1 MKPMRPEEFASL
13 YDKHEDYWDGRR
25 AEMRRLRHAYLMRF
39 WRREGNYDESLLVE
53 TSRAYELVESYIASL
68 FVRDPSVVVKDDIH
82 GNGDPKLAAAVANLW
97 LRKSRSALEDAL
109 RLALIYPFA
118 GIKLAT
124 RQAGNVLN
132 RVTPSAVSPWDII
145 VDDTAS
151 SWDEQRYCAHRYY
164 LPLEEAKKRYG
175 NRKYSPR
182 IYARYIEVVD
192 DDMADAAEVP
202 PNSGHMNPQR
212 ERFVMVV
219 EVFDLRN
226 GKMYVW
232 SPDWKRDQW
241 LYKGVEMVTGVEEES
256 TESFDEIPYK
266 TTSGTY
272 RLPIIPL
279 YLSREPDCPMRG
291 YSSLRRVYDQLR
303 EVNNMRTF
311 QAQGVRRAARMLVTL
326 RGVLDEDARSKYAQG
341 QDGEVIEVDLSPGQ
355 SMSDILQPV
364 PHSPVPAELQRYSE
378 VVDDDFSRGSVIAP
392 FTRGEATQATATEIQ
407 ALAAYTASEIG
418 RMARSRDACIT
429 AITESYLAMLGTLL
443 GEDTDLIAI
452 EGEVQVL
459 AADDVLGEFDLYA
472 EDSGNTPMSE
482 VVRKQ
487 ELERLVPM
495 LQALGVPNDMLL
507 QLIVRSFDL
516 PADLMVAP
524 PPAPEPTMG
533 GDPGITGAASA
544 VESGAL
550 PPEMLA
556 GAQGGPARVE
566 AALPPGGVV

>member
-1 MKPMRPEEFASL
+1 MKEMRPEQFAAL
-13 YDKHEDYWDGRR
+13 YDKHEDYWDNRR

-39 WRREGNYDESLLVE
+39 WKREGGYDDSLLVE

-68 FVRDPSVVVKDDIH
+68 FVRDPSVVVKADIH
-82 GNGDPKLAAAVANLW
+82 GHGDPILAAAVANLW
-97 LRKSRSALEDAL
+97 LRKSRMALEDAL

-118 GIKLAT
+118 GIKLSV
-124 RQAGNVLN
+124 GPSSNILN
-132 RVTPSAVSPWDII
+132 RVTPSAVSPWDIV

-151 SWDEQRYCAHRYY
+151 SWEEQRYCAHRYF

-175 NRKYSPR
+175 NKKFNPR
-182 IYARYIEVVD
+182 IYARYIEIVD
-192 DDMADAAEVP
+192 DGVAESAEAT
-202 PNSGHMNPQR
+202 PNSGHTTKDR
-212 ERFVMVV
+212 EQFVMVL

-232 SPDWKRDQW
+232 SPDWKRDKW
-241 LYKGVEMVTGVEEES
+241 LYKGVEMPTGVEGEE
-256 TESFDEIPYK
+256 TEQYDEIPYK
-266 TTSGTY
+266 TTSGSY

-279 YLSREPDCPMRG
+279 FLSREPDCPMRG

-326 RGVLDEDARSKYAQG
+326 RGVLDSEATSKYAQG

-355 SMSDILQPV
+355 SISDIIQPI
-364 PHSPVPAELQRYSE
+364 PHNPVPAELQRYAE
-378 VVDDDFSRGSVIAP
+378 IVDNDFSRGSVIAP

-429 AITESYLAMLGTLL
+429 SITESYLVMLGTLL
-443 GEDTDLIAI
+443 GEDKDLIAI
-452 EGEVQVL
+452 ENGVQVL
-459 AADDVLGEFDLYA
+459 EADDVLGEFDLYA

-487 ELERLVPM
+487 ELERLLPM

-507 QLIVRSFDL
+507 QLVVRAFDL

-524 PPAPEPTMG
+524 PPMPEQPPPGGAPGPSPVSE
-533 GDPGITGAASA
+533 GA
-544 VESGAL
+544 V

-556 GAQGGPARVE
+556 GMQGGPARVE
-566 AALPPGGVV
+566 SALPPGGVV